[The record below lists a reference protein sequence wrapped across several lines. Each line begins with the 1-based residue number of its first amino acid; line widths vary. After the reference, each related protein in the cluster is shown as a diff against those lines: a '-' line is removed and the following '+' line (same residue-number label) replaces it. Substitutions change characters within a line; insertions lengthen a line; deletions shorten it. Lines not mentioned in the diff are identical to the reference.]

1 MCTTIKSW
9 EFLEECLLNHRK
21 PLGSYRVLFISPY
34 PFNFLSL
41 RQFSTDKSTCCVQVP
56 GYILTSKQG
65 CRQVQTCEIPMACD
79 AWNQIRFQSNLITD
93 VYFKYQ
99 KLIGELM
106 FLCVHTCPELP
117 RMERIYNARCLLRYM
132 WVRRE
137 AKITWC
143 ASKVNPLHLPILQLC

>member
-9 EFLEECLLNHRK
+9 EFLEECLLNHRN

-56 GYILTSKQG
+56 GYIASK
-65 CRQVQTCEIPMACD
+65 VQTCEIPMACD
-79 AWNQIRFQSNLITD
+79 AWNQIRFPSNLITD

-99 KLIGELM
+99 KLIGELK
-106 FLCVHTCPELP
+106 FLCVHTCPEFSYALSV
-117 RMERIYNARCLLRYM
+117 LSRYLTK
-132 WVRRE
+132 
-137 AKITWC
+137 ATPAHGAYIQC
-143 ASKVNPLHLPILQLC
+143 